1 MKPIDNPPW
10 RQGVRLDNGVAS
22 IFTALA
28 MVELAMSSSFTGV
41 VDPPLVLFVLMQTAF
56 LGFRRRFPLSVHLI
70 ATVGLALQAN
80 GYPLGISTSATLITV
95 YSAAAY
101 ASRPGAGLAVV
112 TTLVNVTWVVPQVAG
127 WDVWELT
134 DTYIVW
140 MGLAGLGL
148 FSRLQQ
154 AQSDRRTRRLTQLEQ
169 ERKLAR
175 QLGAA
180 DERDR
185 MAREL
190 HDSVGHSVTGIILLA
205 GAVRNVQEPEAVRD
219 AIGRIERS
227 GIEAMAELDALLGLL
242 RDQDEQNEFT
252 QPGLGNVDQLF
263 AKASA
268 VGLDVSNQIA
278 QCQPLSPTID
288 RAAFRIIQE
297 SLTNAAK
304 YANPALVS
312 VAVRPTGESVEIEI
326 VNPIKVHSE
335 AAILSGGRGLI
346 GMDERTSILGGTFA
360 AGPTGHG
367 EFRVVATL
375 PIELDTTA

>member
-1 MKPIDNPPW
+1 MKPIDNLPW

-28 MVELAMSSSFTGV
+28 MVELATSSSFTGV

-56 LGFRRRFPLSVHLI
+56 LGFRRRLPVSVHLI

-101 ASRPGAGLAVV
+101 ASRLGAGLAVV

-148 FSRLQQ
+148 FSRLHQ
-154 AQSDRRTRRLTQLEQ
+154 AQSDRRTRRLTQLEH

-219 AIGRIERS
+219 AIRRIERS
-227 GIEAMAELDALLGLL
+227 GMDAMAELDALLGLL
-242 RDQDEQNEFT
+242 SDRDVQDEFA
-252 QPGLGNVDQLF
+252 QPGLRNLNQLF

-268 VGLDVSNQIA
+268 VGLDVSNQIT
-278 QCQPLSPTID
+278 QGQPLPPTID

-312 VAVRPTGESVEIEI
+312 VAVRPAGETVEIEI

-335 AAILSGGRGLI
+335 ATILSGGRGLI

-360 AGPTGHG
+360 AGPTGQG

-375 PIELDTTA
+375 PVELDTTV

>member
-1 MKPIDNPPW
+1 MKTIDIQSW
-10 RQGVRLDNGVAS
+10 RQGFWLDSGVAV

-28 MVELAMSSSFTGV
+28 MGQLATSSSFTGV
-41 VDPPLVLFVLMQTAF
+41 VDPLLVLFVFMQTAF

-70 ATVGLALQAN
+70 ATVGLALQAH

-101 ASRPGAGLAVV
+101 ATRLRAGLALV
-112 TTLVNVTWVVPQVAG
+112 TTLANVTWVISEIAG
-127 WDVWELT
+127 WDGWELT
-134 DTYIVW
+134 DTYIIW
-140 MGLAGLGL
+140 MGLGGLGL
-148 FSRLQQ
+148 FSHLQQ
-154 AQSDRRTRRLTQLEQ
+154 TQSDRRIRRLTQLEQ
-169 ERKLAR
+169 ERKFAR
-175 QLGAA
+175 QRGAA

-190 HDSVGHSVTGIILLA
+190 HDSVGHSVTGMILLA

-227 GIEAMAELDALLGLL
+227 GMDAMAELDALLGLL
-242 RDQDEQNEFT
+242 RDQDEQDEFT
-252 QPGLGNVDQLF
+252 QPGLRHLDQLF

-268 VGLDVSNQIA
+268 VGLDVSNQVA
-278 QCQPLSPTID
+278 QGQPLPPTID

-312 VAVRPTGESVEIEI
+312 VAVRPAGESVEIEI
-326 VNPIKVHSE
+326 VNPITSHSE
-335 AAILSGGRGLI
+335 ATMLGGGRGLI
-346 GMDERTSILGGTFA
+346 GMDERASILGGTFA
-360 AGPTGHG
+360 AGPTGLG